1 VKVTLAREQLRATA
15 RPPTAV
21 SGCAYPQS
29 QRYFVEL
36 KKADPENQEQGTDM
50 VDGSLTVGTDGACL
64 GNPGPAGWAW
74 VDEHGSF
81 HSSGQADGT
90 NNIAEL
96 RAVLDALVDHPDV
109 AHLVIQIDST
119 YARDCSTTWRAG
131 WQRNGMRN
139 SKKQPVKNADIIEAI
154 WAALDARA
162 GTVRFVKVPGHDP
175 GNLYPLNTAADILA
189 NDAAERASAGL
200 PVDLVSSIDLT
211 SVKPRPTSFGKW

>member
-1 VKVTLAREQLRATA
+1 MT
-15 RPPTAV
+15 
-21 SGCAYPQS
+21 G
-29 QRYFVEL
+29 
-36 KKADPENQEQGTDM
+36 
-50 VDGSLTVGTDGACL
+50 GSLTVGTDGACL

-74 VDEHGSF
+74 VDEHGSY

-119 YARDCSTTWRAG
+119 YARDCATTWRAG

-139 SKKQPVKNADIIEAI
+139 SKKEPVKNAAIVTAI

-162 GTVRFVKVPGHDP
+162 GTVKFVKVPGHDP
-175 GNLYPLNTAADILA
+175 GNTFPLNTAADILA
-189 NDAAERASAGL
+189 NDAAEEAAAGR
-200 PVDLVSSIDLT
+200 PGETRSTIDLAD
-211 SVKPRPTSFGKW
+211 VKPRSTSFGKW

>member
-1 VKVTLAREQLRATA
+1 M
-15 RPPTAV
+15 P
-21 SGCAYPQS
+21 
-29 QRYFVEL
+29 
-36 KKADPENQEQGTDM
+36 
-50 VDGSLTVGTDGACL
+50 DGSLTVGTDGACL

-74 VDEHGSF
+74 VDEHGEY
-81 HSSGQADGT
+81 HSSGQANGT

-139 SKKQPVKNADIIEAI
+139 SKKQPVKNADIVTAI
-154 WAALDARA
+154 WDALDGRG
-162 GTVRFVKVPGHDP
+162 GTVEFVKVPGHDP
-175 GNLYPLNTAADILA
+175 GNKFPLNTAADILA

-200 PVDLVSSIDLT
+200 PGGTRSIIDLAD
-211 SVKPRPTSFGKW
+211 VKPRSTSFGTW